1 MFLQG
6 NYTMTNYIVQTHRL
20 PATLPFKKMLLEI
33 KFITGQRTLI
43 TIHAYAKFD
52 RDIVIRERYSKK

>member
-1 MFLQG
+1 
-6 NYTMTNYIVQTHRL
+6 MTNYIVQTHKL
-20 PATLPFKKMLLEI
+20 PAALPFKKMLLEI
-33 KFITGQRTLI
+33 KFLTNKRTFI